1 MALGHPQLRP
11 RWSSCTNIKMR
22 LLFKI
27 YFQVSRWLRL
37 IYAPVTLGCRAM
49 VVDDGRVL
57 LVRMT
62 YTSGWHL
69 PGGGVRRSESFEQA
83 AARELREECGLQAE
97 KLSLIGLFF
106 NRADH
111 RRDHVAVYRVER
123 YSGELK
129 PASLEISEARFFPL
143 SELPRDLA
151 HRRRMLEYFGQRDT
165 SIEGPQFAS
174 ISISA

>member
-1 MALGHPQLRP
+1 
-11 RWSSCTNIKMR
+11 MR

-37 IYAPVTLGCRAM
+37 IYAPVTLGCRVM

-83 AARELREECGLQAE
+83 AARELREESGLQAE

-106 NRADH
+106 DEADH

-129 PASLEISEARFFPL
+129 PDSREISEARFFPV
-143 SELPRDLA
+143 SELPRDLGPG
-151 HRRRMLEYFGQRDT
+151 HRERMLEYFGQRDT
-165 SIEGPQFAS
+165 SIEGPKFAS
-174 ISISA
+174 SGNAPAPTV

>member
-1 MALGHPQLRP
+1 
-11 RWSSCTNIKMR
+11 MR

-97 KLSLIGLFF
+97 KLSLIGLL
-106 NRADH
+106 ADH

-129 PASLEISEARFFPL
+129 L

-174 ISISA
+174 TSISA